1 MLYGICFVLFAAVMG
16 GLHWL
21 LTGVNADFGMGV
33 AVGLG
38 LGTGLVFLASR
49 QARESD

>member
-1 MLYGICFVLFAAVMG
+1 MLYGICFVLFALVMG

-21 LTGVNADFGMGV
+21 LTGISADFGMGV

-38 LGTGLVFLASR
+38 LGWGMVFLGSR
-49 QARESD
+49 KARESD